1 MAMNWR
7 NCLSG
12 TEGFAD
18 SDPSLGKTASGV
30 HFAKKL
36 HLPLPGRH
44 TGPLQFQR
52 VVVQPLRLAV
62 QCAGVGNDLSGLGH

>member
-1 MAMNWR
+1 M
-7 NCLSG
+7 
-12 TEGFAD
+12 
-18 SDPSLGKTASGV
+18 GKTASGV

-52 VVVQPLRLAV
+52 VVVQPLRLAA
-62 QCAGVGNDLSGLGH
+62 QCAGVGNDLSALDH